1 MVHPSPFPPKPGPP
15 PHAPRH
21 SKGFPGPIPRLE
33 GPVAGAVRLG
43 WNVVLSAVIGI
54 MIGGLGSAM
63 LHEVI
68 ETVTGPLSDVG
79 QIALS
84 IAGWIAG
91 LGSAAV
97 LFMAYYLDDSEK

>member
-1 MVHPSPFPPKPGPP
+1 MVNPSPFPPKPGPP
-15 PHAPRH
+15 PHAPRL
-21 SKGFPGPIPRLE
+21 SKGFPGPVPRLE
-33 GPVAGAVRLG
+33 GPVAGAIRLV
-43 WNVVLSAVIGI
+43 WNVILSAVIGI

-68 ETVTGPLSDVG
+68 ETVTGPLGGVT
-79 QIALS
+79 QTALS
-84 IAGWIAG
+84 AAGWIAG